1 MNTYKIKILVVDDSV
16 IIQKLLTKFLGQ
28 QPDFEVVGVCADP
41 FEASQFL
48 SENKVDCM
56 ILDLEMPKMD
66 GVTFLKKV
74 TESCSVR
81 TIILSGLIESDSS
94 LKAKLVAIGAFDA
107 FAKPSGSATDFFPA
121 LNIAIRNSCKDIF
134 QVTAETKSEK
144 HNIKDLIFIA
154 SSTGGTDGVRKIVQA
169 LGPNPPTVI
178 IVQHMAAAFTKKFA
192 VSLNLVAQFE
202 IEEVRDHSLLEVHKG
217 YVAAG
222 NYHVRILAHKNS
234 TYSLELNQEP
244 PVHAVRP
251 AADHTFLNVP
261 AALIKNSTVIVLTG
275 MGKDG
280 AMGLAHLKKNGAK
293 TIAESEKSA
302 VVFGMPKA
310 AIETG
315 CVDHVLTLKEI
326 CDHLSAKYNKSKAA

>member
-16 IIQKLLTKFLGQ
+16 IIQKLLNKFLGQ
-28 QPDFEVVGVCADP
+28 QPDFEVVGICADP

-48 SENKVDCM
+48 SENKDDCM

-74 TESCSVR
+74 TESCSVK
-81 TIILSGLIESDSS
+81 TIILSGLVETDSS
-94 LKAKLVAIGAFDA
+94 LKAKLKGIGAFDA
-107 FAKPSGSATDFFPA
+107 FAKPSGSATDFFPQLVA
-121 LNIAIRNSCKDIF
+121 SIRESCKVI
-134 QVTAETKSEK
+134 VPATAEIKTEK
-144 HNIKDLIFIA
+144 NNIKEIILIA

-178 IVQHMAAAFTKKFA
+178 IIQHMAAAFTKKFA

-202 IEEVRDHSLLEVHKG
+202 IEEVRDHSLLEDGKG

-222 NYHVRILAHKNS
+222 NYHVSLLGHRNS

-244 PVHAVRP
+244 HVHAVRP
-251 AADHTFLNVP
+251 AADYTFFNIP
-261 AALIKNSTVIVLTG
+261 AALIKSCTVIVLTG

-280 AMGLAHLKKNGAK
+280 AAGLAHLKKNGAK

-315 CVDHVLTLKEI
+315 CVDRVLTLKEI
-326 CDHLSAKYNKSKAA
+326 CDHLTAKHNKSKAA

>member
-1 MNTYKIKILVVDDSV
+1 MSPHKIKILLVDDSV
-16 IIQKLLTKFLGQ
+16 IMQKLLKRFLSNE
-28 QPDFEVVGVCADP
+28 PDFEVVGICADP

-56 ILDLEMPKMD
+56 VLDLEMPKMD

-74 TESCSVR
+74 TESCTVQ
-81 TIILSGLIESDSS
+81 TIILSGLVESDPS
-94 LKAKLVAIGAFDA
+94 LREKLKSIGAYDA
-107 FAKPSGSATDFFPA
+107 FGKPNGSTTDFFPQ
-121 LNIAIRNSCKDIF
+121 LIASIRNSCKASF
-134 QVTAETKSEK
+134 PVSAEIKTEK
-144 HNIKDLIFIA
+144 HNIKEMILIA

-192 VSLNLVAQFE
+192 VSLNMVAQFE
-202 IEEVRDHSLLEVHKG
+202 IEEIRDHSLLEDHKG

-222 NYHVRILAHKNS
+222 NYHVRVLANKNS
-234 TYSLELNQEP
+234 TFSFELNQEP
-244 PVHAVRP
+244 HVHAVRP
-251 AADHTFLNVP
+251 SADHTFLNMP
-261 AALIKNSTVIVLTG
+261 AALIKSCTVIVLTG

-280 AMGLAHLKKNGAK
+280 AAGLAHLKKNGAK

-310 AIETG
+310 AIQTG
-315 CVDHVLTLKEI
+315 CVDRVLTLKEI
-326 CDHLSAKYNKSKAA
+326 CDYLTAKYNKNKAA